1 MMKVEQIKKG
11 VRINLKNEVFTVE
24 MFSKRKETVWFTHD
38 EQQGYEVDDTGFVAF
53 PIDYV
58 LSVGEIVGVEQV
70 IPPTTQKLST
80 LLKQERKALGISRR
94 ILAEKAG
101 VSEGIIKLIEHGR
114 ESASILIVRKIFN
127 VFGKPIKIGDSEII
141 E

>member
-1 MMKVEQIKKG
+1 MMKIEQIKKG

-24 MFSKRKETVWFTHD
+24 MFSERKETVWFTHD
-38 EQQGYEVDDTGFVAF
+38 EQQGCVVDDTGFAPF

-58 LSVGEIVGVEQV
+58 LSVGEIVGVEQ
-70 IPPTTQKLST
+70 IITSTPQKLST
-80 LLKQERKALGISRR
+80 LLKQERKALGMSRR

-127 VFGKPIKIGDSEII
+127 VFGKPIKIGDSEIM

>member
-1 MMKVEQIKKG
+1 MKE
-11 VRINLKNEVFTVE
+11 
-24 MFSKRKETVWFTHD
+24 
-38 EQQGYEVDDTGFVAF
+38 
-53 PIDYV
+53 
-58 LSVGEIVGVEQV
+58 
-70 IPPTTQKLST
+70 QKLSI
-80 LLKQERKALGISRR
+80 LLKQERQALGISRR